1 MLRVRTPDNVEEK
14 VSEREREVL
23 FQQKYSNVNI
33 YFAKLATNSLHIGAH
48 VQYFIN
54 ITLVLYS
61 FSLRVFFNF

>member
-14 VSEREREVL
+14 VREREREVL

-48 VQYFIN
+48 V
-54 ITLVLYS
+54 
-61 FSLRVFFNF
+61 